1 MPTEYRITDPNQLA
15 VVLRCFRRER
25 KLTQA
30 KLAERLGV
38 VQQSYARMET
48 QPATTSLSSLMKML
62 AALGVDLVLRDR
74 TPTDKAEQA
83 ANAQI
88 KEEASSISQQSQG
101 ASAKPKKN
109 TDSPSK
115 KPAKRL
121 NAALGTAKPQ
131 YATDQTRTGKILPLT
146 SKKGW

>member
-1 MPTEYRITDPNQLA
+1 MPAEYRITDPNQLA
-15 VVLRCFRRER
+15 VVLRSFRRAR

-48 QPATTSLSSLMKML
+48 HPAATSVSSLMKML

-88 KEEASSISQQSQG
+88 KETPSISQQSQG
-101 ASAKPKKN
+101 SSAKSKES
-109 TDSPSK
+109 TDSPFK
-115 KPAKRL
+115 KPARRL
-121 NAALGTAKPQ
+121 NAASGTTKIQGGDAQ
-131 YATDQTRTGKILPLT
+131 IRTGKILPLT